1 MNKKIILI
9 LSISS
14 IIALFSGIFIG
25 RTIYSVGNHAHT
37 DPATTDPG
45 STEEEP
51 STWTCSMHPQIQ
63 QPEPGDCPIC
73 GMDLIPLE
81 SDTGADDGP
90 RIMSMSEASRALA
103 DIQTTVVERDYPE
116 AQIRLVGKL
125 AFDETREKSLTAR
138 FPARIDELFVNFT
151 GIEVKQGEHLAK
163 VYSPEL
169 LTAQRELLTAYRAS
183 PNSSIT
189 RAAREKLRLWDLLP
203 EQIDAIIESG
213 DPKDHFVLKAPI
225 GGVVVSRHVTEGT
238 YVKTGEPLFK
248 IVDLSEL
255 WAYLDAYESDLPWLR
270 YGQDVA
276 FSVQSFPGETFH
288 GQIAFIEPLVNPN
301 TRTIPIRV
309 NVPNRDQRL
318 KPGMFVRG
326 VVHSRLAEDGQ
337 VYAPEFAG
345 KWISPMHPEIVK
357 DGPGSCDVCGMDL
370 VPAEE
375 LGYVENESGTAPL
388 VIPSSAVLRTGKRA
402 VVYVEK
408 PNAER
413 PTYEGR
419 EIILGPRA
427 GDAFIVTAGLDAGER
442 VVTSGAF
449 KIDSALQIQAK
460 PSMMNP
466 EGGGVTPGHNHE
478 RGNEHVGHQVSSEID
493 ISIEQAVELMPAYL
507 AMQAALAADDLDT
520 AKGQA
525 KAMMAITGHSGSLP
539 DLLHDMLA
547 SDQLETFRKPH
558 FDQLSA
564 AFIAAIEKSPTSFSG
579 DLMVMHC
586 PMVYG
591 DDGADWLQA
600 SEPLQNP
607 YFGASMLK
615 CGDITKKVSEMEAAG
630 SGSNGVEVDV
640 DTAAALITDY
650 LKLQSA
656 LASDDLASA
665 KEVLKDM
672 MATTGHAGA
681 LPELLHDML
690 AADQLEALR
699 KPHFETLSNAFIAAA
714 KRAPETM
721 PENLMIMHCPMVYDD
736 RGADWLQT
744 TEPLLN
750 PYFGAMM
757 LKCGEI
763 KEHIGDE
770 ASEHSGHQ
778 H

>member
-1 MNKKIILI
+1 MNKKIIPI
-9 LSISS
+9 LSISI
-14 IIALFSGIFIG
+14 IIAFIIGIFIG
-25 RTIYSVGNHAHT
+25 RAFFSGGDHAHADEVT
-37 DPATTDPG
+37 AA
-45 STEEEP
+45 SEAAEAEP
-51 STWTCSMHPQIQ
+51 TTWTCSMHPQIQ

-90 RIMSMSEASRALA
+90 RVMSMSESSRALA
-103 DIQTTVVERDYPE
+103 NIQTTVVERDYPE

-169 LTAQRELLTAYRAS
+169 LTAQRELLSAHRADPS
-183 PNSSIT
+183 SSIT

-203 EQIDAIIESG
+203 EQIDTIIKSG
-213 DPKDHFVLKAPI
+213 EAKDHFVLKAPI
-225 GGVVVSRHVTEGT
+225 GGVVVSRHVSEGS

-248 IVDLSEL
+248 IVDLSVL

-276 FSVQSFPGETFH
+276 FTVQSFPGEEFH
-288 GQIAFIEPLVNPN
+288 GQIAFIEPLVNPK
-301 TRTIPIRV
+301 TRSIPVRV
-309 NVPNRDQRL
+309 NVPNQGQRL
-318 KPGMFVRG
+318 KPGMFVRA
-326 VVHSRLAEDGQ
+326 VVQSRLAEDGK

-345 KWISPMHPEIVK
+345 KWISPMHPEVVK

-375 LGYVENESGTAPL
+375 LGYMENASEAAPL

-408 PNAER
+408 PDAER

-419 EIILGPRA
+419 EIVLGPRA

-466 EGGGVTPGHNHE
+466 DGGGSAPGHNH
-478 RGNEHVGHQVSSEID
+478 GGGSEHAAHQQMPPEVEI
-493 ISIEQAVELMPAYL
+493 STEQAVELMPAYL

-520 AKGQA
+520 AKAQA
-525 KAMMAITGHSGSLP
+525 KVMMGITGHSGTLP
-539 DLLHDMLA
+539 D
-547 SDQLETFRKPH
+547 
-558 FDQLSA
+558 
-564 AFIAAIEKSPTSFSG
+564 
-579 DLMVMHC
+579 
-586 PMVYG
+586 
-591 DDGADWLQA
+591 
-600 SEPLQNP
+600 
-607 YFGASMLK
+607 
-615 CGDITKKVSEMEAAG
+615 
-630 SGSNGVEVDV
+630 
-640 DTAAALITDY
+640 
-650 LKLQSA
+650 
-656 LASDDLASA
+656 
-665 KEVLKDM
+665 
-672 MATTGHAGA
+672 
-681 LPELLHDML
+681 LLHDML
-690 AADQLEALR
+690 AADQLEAFR

-714 KRAPETM
+714 KQTPQAM
-721 PENLMIMHCPMVYDD
+721 PENLMIMHCPMVYGD

-744 TEPLLN
+744 TEPLQN

-763 KEHIGDE
+763 KEHVGEDSTE
-770 ASEHSGHQ
+770 SSDRDH
-778 H
+778 